1 MTDSIIS
8 DRVRNTF
15 RNLSTAALY
24 EHIIR
29 RGEAAIAHLGP
40 IVAHTG
46 ARTGR
51 SPKDKF
57 IVMEPSC
64 ADKVWWGSVNRP
76 IEAERFDALLRR
88 LEAYLQGRDIY
99 VQECY
104 AGADPDHRLPIQVV
118 TETAWHSLFAR
129 NMFIRRN
136 SGEPAEFTIV
146 SLPNFHAIPEV
157 DGTNS
162 HAFVLLNFA
171 SKMVLIGGTGYAGE
185 IKKSVFTIMN
195 YLLPQKGIF
204 PMHSS
209 ANIGEDGSSAI
220 FFGLSGTGK
229 TTLSA
234 DPERRLIGDDEHG
247 WGPNGV
253 FNFEGGCYAKVI
265 RLSAEAEPD
274 IYEATRR
281 FGTIIENVPVD
292 EESRRVDLDDDSITE
307 NTRAAYPISYIRNV
321 ELSGLGDHPN
331 NIVMLTADAFGVL
344 PPVSRLTPD
353 QAMYHFISGYTAKV
367 AGTEAGL
374 GKEPQATFSTCFG
387 APFMV
392 LHPTVYADLL
402 KQQMES
408 HKTDCWLVNTG
419 WTGGPYGVGKR
430 MKIAHTR
437 AMIKAILD
445 GTLADVPT
453 YTDPIFNLQVPTACP
468 GVPEEVLNPRDTW
481 DDKEAYDTKAHE
493 LAGRF
498 KRNFED
504 FSDGVTESVLA
515 AGPR

>member
-1 MTDSIIS
+1 
-8 DRVRNTF
+8 
-15 RNLSTAALY
+15 
-24 EHIIR
+24 
-29 RGEAAIAHLGP
+29 
-40 IVAHTG
+40 
-46 ARTGR
+46 
-51 SPKDKF
+51 
-57 IVMEPSC
+57 
-64 ADKVWWGSVNRP
+64 
-76 IEAERFDALLRR
+76 
-88 LEAYLQGRDIY
+88 
-99 VQECY
+99 
-104 AGADPDHRLPIQVV
+104 
-118 TETAWHSLFAR
+118 
-129 NMFIRRN
+129 
-136 SGEPAEFTIV
+136 
-146 SLPNFHAIPEV
+146 
-157 DGTNS
+157 
-162 HAFVLLNFA
+162 
-171 SKMVLIGGTGYAGE
+171 
-185 IKKSVFTIMN
+185 
-195 YLLPQKGIF
+195 
-204 PMHSS
+204 
-209 ANIGEDGSSAI
+209 
-220 FFGLSGTGK
+220 
-229 TTLSA
+229 
-234 DPERRLIGDDEHG
+234 
-247 WGPNGV
+247 V

-274 IYEATRR
+274 IYAATRR

-321 ELSGLGDHPN
+321 EPSGLGDHPKSV
-331 NIVMLTADAFGVL
+331 VMLTADAFGVL

-392 LHPTVYADLL
+392 LHPTVYAGLL
-402 KQQMES
+402 KQQLEG
-408 HKTDCWLVNTG
+408 HGADCWLVNTG
-419 WTGGPYGVGKR
+419 WTGGPYGVGTR

-437 AMIKAILD
+437 AMIRAILD
-445 GTLADVPT
+445 GTLADVET

-481 DDKEAYDTKAHE
+481 DDKEAYDSKAHE